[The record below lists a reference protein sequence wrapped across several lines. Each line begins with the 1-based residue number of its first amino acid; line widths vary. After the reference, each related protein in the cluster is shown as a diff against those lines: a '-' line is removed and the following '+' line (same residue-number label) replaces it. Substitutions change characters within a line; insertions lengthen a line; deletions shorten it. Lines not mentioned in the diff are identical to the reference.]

1 MSIIRFFVFILLMF
15 FVGCKQSTSNILMLD
30 QAKRSECDSFKKSVE
45 DKVVLDDSLVLAA
58 GKDAMI
64 NTHSV
69 IREALLLTKFKS
81 FDELKQVIRIEY
93 VKQEK
98 PLVRITHCSKGRE
111 VTSVLKSGIS
121 EKDFMKARAGGF
133 WDKFSLLLNSPY
145 AVFNRK
151 KMLKVYYL
159 ARRMDDKFGAGD
171 PAFYDLAETTMANIS
186 REDLVFV
193 NERDLTEKG
202 YINTFN
208 HITAQVFMTSLFS
221 EKLADFI
228 ADSHERA
235 AMPELITGEFTEEQ
249 ITDLKNGPIDNYV
262 DIINNEWGQELGKL
276 LKKKYDISEQTYWT
290 PELLTNYL
298 NDIQRYYS
306 WAFQM
311 GFKPYREEDEVVV
324 KFSNKLNV
332 VVGELYKLW

>member
-1 MSIIRFFVFILLMF
+1 MNIVRFFVLVLLIL
-15 FVGCKQSTSNILMLD
+15 FVGCKQSTSNILTLD
-30 QAKRSECDSFKKSVE
+30 QARNSECDFLKKSVE
-45 DKVVLDDSLVLAA
+45 KGIVSDESSGLNV
-58 GKDAMI
+58 GKDTL
-64 NTHSV
+64 NNVHFT

-81 FDELKQVIRIEY
+81 FDELKTVIQIEY
-93 VKQEK
+93 VKKEK
-98 PLVRITHCSKGRE
+98 PLVLITHCSEGRE

-133 WDKFSLLLNSPY
+133 WDKVLLLINSPY

-186 REDLVFV
+186 REDLAFI
-193 NERDLTEKG
+193 NDKDLTEKG

-235 AMPELITGEFTEEQ
+235 AMPELITGKFTEDQ

-276 LKKKYDISEQTYWT
+276 LKQKYNISEQTYWT
-290 PELLTNYL
+290 PQLLTNYL

-311 GFKPYREEDEVVV
+311 GFKPYREEDEVVI

-332 VVGELYKLW
+332 VIGELYELW